1 MSEPKC
7 PHGSRFRDAL
17 VIINPGACNPSGVA
31 LSLTAGA
38 PRQKL
43 RGLAAAE
50 PSGHRDRAENLSKA
64 CGPRTTSVGVLSR
77 ERARQCASLILR
89 LLPPEPLPCT
99 RKRVGMRR
107 REHPAP

>member
-1 MSEPKC
+1 MSEPKR

-77 ERARQCASLILR
+77 EGGSPMREFDPCACSHQYSLSHARGS
-89 LLPPEPLPCT
+89 
-99 RKRVGMRR
+99 VWG
-107 REHPAP
+107 